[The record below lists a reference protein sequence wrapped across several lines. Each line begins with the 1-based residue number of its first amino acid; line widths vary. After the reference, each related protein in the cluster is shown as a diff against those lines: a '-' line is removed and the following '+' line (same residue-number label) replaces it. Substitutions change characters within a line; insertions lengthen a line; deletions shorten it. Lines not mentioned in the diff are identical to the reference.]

1 MAWTGLLLLLLV
13 FILTALFLF
22 KMGSSQSNSSQN
34 LPPGPRTIPILGNL
48 HIMDFKRPFK
58 TMIKLSKEYGPVF
71 RLQMGSQ
78 EMVVLTGYETVKEAL
93 VNQAKAF
100 AERPIVPIF
109 EDYAKGFG
117 IIFSHGENWRQIR
130 QFSISA
136 LRDYGMGKKIVED
149 KISEECSILTKAFEI
164 YEGKP
169 FDPATILKAAAANII
184 VFFLLGKRFEYEDA
198 TLIRILEL
206 VEENIH
212 LATSPAILVYN
223 VFPKLGFLLGA
234 HRTVMNNREKYHD
247 FIESTFLKDIKEFDE
262 NNPRTFIDAF
272 LVRQK
277 QENKKSTHS
286 YFHNDNLKTLVDN
299 LFGAGMETTSNTL
312 CWATLLMMKYP
323 EVQRKVQEEIAKE
336 IGVRQPRTEDR
347 FKMPYTNAVIHEIQ
361 RFADIVPTNLPHA
374 TTMDIT
380 FKGFFIPK
388 GMYIIPLLTSVL
400 HDESQWEKPH
410 EFYPEH
416 FLDSEG
422 KFVKRDAFM
431 AFSAGQRICPGED
444 LAKME
449 LFLFFT
455 NLLQRFTFQPPS
467 GTSKDDLDLTP
478 VLGLT
483 TPPVPYK
490 TCAVLS

>member
-1 MAWTGLLLLLLV
+1 MAWIGLVLLLLL
-13 FILTALFLF
+13 FILTVLFLF
-22 KMGSSQSNSSQN
+22 KMSSSQSYSSQK

-58 TMIKLSKEYGPVF
+58 TMIKLSKEYGSVF
-71 RLQMGSQ
+71 RLQMGCQ

-93 VNQAKAF
+93 VNQAEAF
-100 AERPIVPIF
+100 AERAIVPIF
-109 EDYAKGFG
+109 EDYAKGF
-117 IIFSHGENWRQIR
+117 
-130 QFSISA
+130 
-136 LRDYGMGKKIVED
+136 
-149 KISEECSILTKAFEI
+149 
-164 YEGKP
+164 GKP

-184 VFFLLGKRFEYEDA
+184 VSFLLGKRFESDDA
-198 TLIRILEL
+198 TLLRLLEL
-206 VEENIH
+206 IEESLH
-212 LATSPAILVYN
+212 LAGTPSVLVYN
-223 VFPKLGFLLGA
+223 VFPKLGFLLDA
-234 HRTVMNNREKYHD
+234 RKKIMNNQKEFHE
-247 FIESTFLKDIKEFDE
+247 FIQATFLENLKEFDE
-262 NNPRTFIDAF
+262 NNQRTFIDAF
-272 LVRQK
+272 LVQQK
-277 QENKKSTHS
+277 KENKKSIDS
-286 YFHNDNLKTLVDN
+286 YFHNDNLIGLVDN
-299 LFGAGMETTSNTL
+299 LFIAGMDTTSNTL
-312 CWATLLMMKYP
+312 YWALLLMMKYP

-336 IGVRQPRTEDR
+336 VGVRQPRTEDR

-361 RFADIVPTNLPHA
+361 RFADIVPTNLFHA
-374 TTMDIT
+374 TTKDIT

-388 GMYIIPLLTSVL
+388 GMQIIPLLTSVL

-431 AFSAGQRICPGED
+431 PFSAGQRVCAGET

-478 VLGLT
+478 ALGLT
-483 TPPVPYK
+483 TPPIPYK

>member
-1 MAWTGLLLLLLV
+1 MAWIGLVLLLLL
-13 FILTALFLF
+13 FILTVLFLF
-22 KMGSSQSNSSQN
+22 KMGSSQSNSSQK
-34 LPPGPRTIPILGNL
+34 LPPGPRTIPVLGNL

-71 RLQMGSQ
+71 RLQMGCL

-93 VNQAKAF
+93 VNQAEAF
-100 AERPIVPIF
+100 AERAIAPIS

-117 IIFSHGENWRQIR
+117 IIFAHGENWKQMRK
-130 QFSISA
+130 FSISA
-136 LRDYGMGKKIVED
+136 LQDYGMGKGIIED
-149 KISEECSILTKAFEI
+149 KISEECSILIKTYET

-184 VFFLLGKRFEYEDA
+184 VSFLLGKRFEYEDA
-198 TLIRILEL
+198 TLLRLLEL
-206 VEENIH
+206 VEENLH
-212 LATSPAILVYN
+212 LAGTPAVL
-223 VFPKLGFLLGA
+223 A
-234 HRTVMNNREKYHD
+234 
-247 FIESTFLKDIKEFDE
+247 TFLENLKEFDE
-262 NNPRTFIDAF
+262 NNQRTFIDAF

-277 QENKKSTHS
+277 KENKMSTNS
-286 YFHNDNLKTLVDN
+286 YFHNDNLIGLVDN
-299 LFGAGMETTSNTL
+299 LFIAGMDTTSNTL
-312 CWATLLMMKYP
+312 YWTLLLMMKYP

-336 IGVRQPRTEDR
+336 VGVRQPRTEDR

-361 RFADIVPTNLPHA
+361 RFADIIPTNLPHA
-374 TTMDIT
+374 TSKDIT

-388 GMYIIPLLTSVL
+388 GMHIIPLLTTVL

-431 AFSAGQRICPGED
+431 PFSAGQRVCAGKT
-444 LAKME
+444 LARME

-478 VLGLT
+478 GLGLT
-483 TPPVPYK
+483 TPPMPYK

>member
-1 MAWTGLLLLLLV
+1 MAWIGLVLLLLLL
-13 FILTALFLF
+13 FILTVLFLF
-22 KMGSSQSNSSQN
+22 KMSSSQSNSSQK

-58 TMIKLSKEYGPVF
+58 TMIKLSKEYGSVF
-71 RLQMGSQ
+71 RLQMGCQ

-93 VNQAKAF
+93 VNQAEAF
-100 AERPIVPIF
+100 AERASVPIF
-109 EDYAKGFG
+109 EDYAKGF
-117 IIFSHGENWRQIR
+117 
-130 QFSISA
+130 
-136 LRDYGMGKKIVED
+136 
-149 KISEECSILTKAFEI
+149 
-164 YEGKP
+164 GKP

-184 VFFLLGKRFEYEDA
+184 VSFLLGKRFEYEDA
-198 TLIRILEL
+198 TLLRLLEL
-206 VEENIH
+206 IEENLH
-212 LATSPAILVYN
+212 LVGTPSVLVYN
-223 VFPKLGFLLGA
+223 VFPKLGFLLDA
-234 HRTVMNNREKYHD
+234 HKKIMNNRKEFHE
-247 FIESTFLKDIKEFDE
+247 FIQAIFLENLKEFDE
-262 NNPRTFIDAF
+262 NNQRTFIDAF
-272 LVRQK
+272 LVQQK
-277 QENKKSTHS
+277 KENKKSIDS
-286 YFHNDNLKTLVDN
+286 YFHNDNLIGLVDN
-299 LFGAGMETTSNTL
+299 LFIAGMDTTSNTL
-312 CWATLLMMKYP
+312 YWALLLMMKYP

-336 IGVRQPRTEDR
+336 VGVRQPRTEDR

-361 RFADIVPTNLPHA
+361 RFADIIPTNLPHA
-374 TTMDIT
+374 TTKDIT

-388 GMYIIPLLTSVL
+388 GMQIIPLLPSVL

-431 AFSAGQRICPGED
+431 PFSAGQRVCAGET

-467 GTSKDDLDLTP
+467 GTYKNDLDLTP
-478 VLGLT
+478 ALGLT
-483 TPPVPYK
+483 TPPMPYK

>member
-1 MAWTGLLLLLLV
+1 
-13 FILTALFLF
+13 
-22 KMGSSQSNSSQN
+22 
-34 LPPGPRTIPILGNL
+34 
-48 HIMDFKRPFK
+48 MDWKRPYK

-71 RLQMGSQ
+71 RLQMGCQ

-93 VNQAKAF
+93 VNQAEAF

-117 IIFSHGENWRQIR
+117 IGFAHGENWRQMR
-130 QFSISA
+130 QFTISA
-136 LRDYGMGKKIVED
+136 LRDYGMGKAIIED
-149 KISEECSILTKAFEI
+149 KITEECSILTKAFEI

-169 FDPATILKAAAANII
+169 FDPAIILRAAAANII
-184 VFFLLGKRFEYEDA
+184 VFFLLGKRFEYKDA
-198 TLIRILEL
+198 TLLSLLEL

-212 LATSPAILVYN
+212 LAGTPALLVYN

-234 HRTVMNNREKYHD
+234 RKIVLNNRKKYHD
-247 FIESTFLKDIKEFDE
+247 FIQATFLENIKEFDE
-262 NNPRTFIDAF
+262 NNQRTFIDAF

-277 QENKKSTHS
+277 EENKKSTDS
-286 YFHNDNLKTLVDN
+286 YFHNDNLKALVDN
-299 LFGAGMETTSNTL
+299 LFGAGMDTTSNTL
-312 CWATLLMMKYP
+312 CWAVLLMMKYP
-323 EVQRKVQEEIAKE
+323 EIQRKVQEEIAKE
-336 IGVRQPRTEDR
+336 VGVRQPRTEDR

-374 TTMDIT
+374 TTKDIT

-431 AFSAGQRICPGED
+431 PFSAGQRVCAGET

-478 VLGLT
+478 AIGIT
-483 TPPVPYK
+483 TPPTPYK